1 MPKMLVLET
10 CLVNY
15 KDDRGG
21 IAEPAGTLPIIDA
34 EQALALARTGRML
47 FTRKSDDPTK
57 GTRTAPPEVVEQAR
71 HQDNTQPTDTGGDD
85 DANETRS

>member
-21 IAEPAGTLPIIDA
+21 IAEPAGTLPTIDA

-57 GTRTAPPEVVEQAR
+57 GTLTAPPEVVEQAR
-71 HQDNTQPTDTGGDD
+71 RHAKAADQEPADE
-85 DANETRS
+85 ETTAGN